1 MISLKTD
8 KEIEIMKRGGAILAR
23 VMRRLLK
30 QVKPGVNGE
39 QLNRAALAL
48 FFDYGVEPA
57 FLGQQGF
64 PAALCVSKNNV
75 VVHGL
80 PDNQPLKS
88 GDIVSLDL
96 GLKYQGYYTDMAF
109 SVIVGKKSDAPAV
122 AIKFL
127 RAGQTA
133 LQEAIKMARPGNTL
147 GDLGQT
153 TQKIIEGAGFT
164 VVRNLCGHG
173 IGQELHEYPQILNY
187 GLAGEGEVLQEGMV
201 ICLEPMLTTGGWKIK
216 KSSNGFGYETADGSL
231 ACHFEHTIA
240 ITKKGPLVLTPLET
254 FGKKFF

>member
-8 KEIEIMKRGGAILAR
+8 QEIAIMKQGGAILAR

-30 QVKPGVNGE
+30 QVKPGVSGE

-57 FLGQQGF
+57 FLGHQGF

-80 PDNQPLKS
+80 PDSQPLNS
-88 GDIVSLDL
+88 GDILSLDL
-96 GLKYQGYYTDMAF
+96 GLKYQGYCLDMAF
-109 SVIVGKKSDAPAV
+109 SVIVGKKAAAPVRAV
-122 AIKFL
+122 KFL
-127 RAGQTA
+127 QAGQNA
-133 LQEAIKMARPGNTL
+133 LQEAIKMAKPGNTF
-147 GDLGQT
+147 GDLSAT
-153 TQKIIEGAGFT
+153 MQKIIESAGFM

-173 IGQELHEYPQILNY
+173 IGQDLHEEPQILNF
-187 GLAGEGEVLQEGMV
+187 GLAGEGEVLREGMV
-201 ICLEPMLTTGGWKIK
+201 ICLEPMLTMGDWKIK
-216 KSSNGFGYETADGSL
+216 KSADGFGYETSDGSL

-240 ITKKGPLVLTPLET
+240 ITKKGPLVLT
-254 FGKKFF
+254 K